1 MKRCP
6 RIFEKHLKPLSF
18 IKLVMFG
25 VLPKGRC
32 IDFDAVTSAEATV
45 HILPEDER
53 GRAALMA
60 GGAVAPAEGAKNP
73 TSKRYSLRAP
83 QRVAEEEF
91 FAPSA
96 APAGSKASLAVIAAQ
111 QVLVSYPWGA
121 LAFKDPEIEKAWR
134 M

>member
-1 MKRCP
+1 
-6 RIFEKHLKPLSF
+6 
-18 IKLVMFG
+18 
-25 VLPKGRC
+25 
-32 IDFDAVTSAEATV
+32 
-45 HILPEDER
+45 
-53 GRAALMA
+53 MA